1 MWTFGTDVTKLHY
14 RRHPTGDISRSGN
27 NYLIVARIWVTLDNV
42 GWTSLY
48 LAAAY
53 GQFEFARLLLEHKAA
68 IDAPP
73 NNPRSEH
80 VKVGLVQP
88 LLEHG
93 RMGTCTT
100 NMAELASSLRVNQH
114 AKKEVK

>member
-1 MWTFGTDVTKLHY
+1 MWTFGTDGTKLHY

-27 NYLIVARIWVTLDNV
+27 NYLIVARMWVTRDNV
-42 GWTSLY
+42 GWASLY

-53 GQFEFARLLLEHKAA
+53 GQFACSSGQ
-68 IDAPP
+68 
-73 NNPRSEH
+73 RSSIPDTR
-80 VKVGLVQP
+80 KVQQRSINGMPGLVQS

-100 NMAELASSLRVNQH
+100 NMAEPARSSRVNQH
-114 AKKEVK
+114 AKNKSNNT